1 MLQVVSLKSTKHKTP
16 TQFFS
21 TYYSE
26 ANGPESFTLTHTNI
40 ADADTQNFKRA
51 KMETKKI

>member
-16 TQFFS
+16 TQFSS